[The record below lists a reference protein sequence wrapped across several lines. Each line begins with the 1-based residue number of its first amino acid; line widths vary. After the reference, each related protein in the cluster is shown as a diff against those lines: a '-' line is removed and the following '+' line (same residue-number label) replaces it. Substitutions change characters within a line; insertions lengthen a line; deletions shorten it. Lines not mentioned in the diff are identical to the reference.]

1 MHVTLV
7 GGETICFGDA
17 RSNTQTCDQLGD
29 PGNHSGFTYRET
41 PRNLDEAAGRFMLL
55 PQLGSNQ

>member
-7 GGETICFGDA
+7 AGETSCFGA
-17 RSNTQTCDQLGD
+17 AILGFQSGD
-29 PGNHSGFTYRET
+29 RLKNNGFTYRET
-41 PRNLDEAAGRFMLL
+41 PRHLDEAAGRFMLL